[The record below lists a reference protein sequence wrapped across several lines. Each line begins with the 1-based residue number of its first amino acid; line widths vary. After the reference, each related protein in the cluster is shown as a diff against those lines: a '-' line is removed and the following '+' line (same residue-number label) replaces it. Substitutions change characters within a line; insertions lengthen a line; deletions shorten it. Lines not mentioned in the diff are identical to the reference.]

1 MEKAKNKRK
10 RPHQHHF
17 RNLGIY
23 VFESR
28 HSEDFSMEIGEW
40 DFHKLCMIIKG
51 KGLLETKD
59 STLPIGL
66 NQLLYLPPHTAHRFQ
81 DASGDPLTL
90 VMVCFYD
97 HVFGVNPV
105 IVEVLS
111 HFCGTFTSGVP
122 FSLNDN
128 YSRLKIKNSFKVMLI
143 EQLQKREGS
152 RATLWCQLIELLIF
166 LTRIHQEQEKMSIAD
181 PCTMAFAGSFDFIN
195 NNFYR
200 PIKVEELATL
210 ANLSYRRYTEQFKRS
225 TGQTVTQYLSQ
236 IRIEY
241 AKRIMLETEDV
252 LFAAFESGFGDL
264 TQFYRVF
271 KKNAGCTPKQFI
283 GRQKLLLQKTE
294 TA

>member
-17 RNLGIY
+17 SELGIY

-28 HSEDFSMEIGEW
+28 HSEDFTMEIGEW

-51 KGLLETKD
+51 HGLLETKD
-59 STLPIGL
+59 STLHIGA
-66 NQLLYLPPHTAHRFQ
+66 NQLIYLPPHIAHRFQ

-97 HVFGVNPV
+97 HTFSENPV
-105 IVEVLS
+105 THDVLTLF
-111 HFCGTFTSGVP
+111 HRAFNGIAP
-122 FSLNDN
+122 YSLNDN
-128 YSRLKIKNSFKVMLI
+128 YSRLKIKNSFKAMLI

-152 RATLWCQLIELLIF
+152 RAALWCQLVELLIF
-166 LTRIHQEQEKMSIAD
+166 LTRIYQDQQKMSFAD
-181 PCTMAFAGSFDFIN
+181 SCTMAFAGSFDFIN

-200 PIKVEELATL
+200 PIKVEELASL

-236 IRIEY
+236 IRVEY

-264 TQFYRVF
+264 THFYRVF
-271 KKNAGCTPKQFI
+271 KKTTGYTPKQFI
-283 GRQKLLLQKTE
+283 GNQKLRQKSQ